1 VVEPGRA
8 VDFHSSDPA
17 SRRVRRFRADGFLL
31 SLCRAGFASSAL
43 MPIAGKFITL
53 EGGEGAGKSTQLA
66 RLAERLEATGSR
78 VLRLREPGGT
88 ALGETMRDVL
98 KRPGSG
104 IAPEAEALL
113 FAACRAQLVAEVIAP
128 ALAAG
133 AVVLCDRFIDSTVAY
148 QSGGRG
154 LPRAAIEAANQLAC
168 GATRPDLTFLL
179 DLDPTRGLG
188 RASIRDHGRSDRF
201 EALGE
206 AFHRKVRAG
215 YHELARA
222 EPARF
227 RVLDADRSPDLISEE
242 IWHEVQVRF
251 A

>member
-1 VVEPGRA
+1 MN
-8 VDFHSSDPA
+8 
-17 SRRVRRFRADGFLL
+17 FLL
-31 SLCRAGFASSAL
+31 SLCRGSSPSSVL
-43 MPIAGKFITL
+43 MPIAGKLITL

-66 RLAERLEATGSR
+66 RLAERLEAGGSR

-98 KRPGSG
+98 KRPGSV

-113 FAACRAQLVAEVIAP
+113 FAACRAQLVTEVIGP

-133 AVVLCDRFIDSTVAY
+133 TVVLCDRFIDSTVAY

-154 LPRAAIEAANQLAC
+154 LPRSAVEAANRLAC
-168 GATRPDLTFLL
+168 GSLRPDLTFLL

-206 AFHRKVRAG
+206 GFHRQVRAM
-215 YHELARA
+215 YHVLVQE
-222 EPARF
+222 EPTRF
-227 RVLDADRSPDLISEE
+227 RVLDADRSPDLLSEE
-242 IWHEVQVRF
+242 IWHEVQARF